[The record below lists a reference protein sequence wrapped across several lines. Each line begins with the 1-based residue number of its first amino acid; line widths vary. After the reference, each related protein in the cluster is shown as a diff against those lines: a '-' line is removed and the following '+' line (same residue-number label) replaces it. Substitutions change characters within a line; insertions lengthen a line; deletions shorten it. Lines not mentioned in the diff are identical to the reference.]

1 MNRPKKRR
9 LRTKPCRFLDLQID
23 LVQGGQARSGEVSGR
38 VHSDANA
45 VCAAAPMAGRGGF
58 DVPHDQMADDQMADG
73 SGSPDSPPLAGADIP
88 PLAGVSLESPPWLKD
103 QLTSGA
109 GVHYPCQASDPLFPF
124 PSKTV
129 GKLFW
134 WLETASA
141 SLSREDRRTLL
152 AMLQDPEFE
161 TVDLRNQS
169 LDSIIAFRSFF
180 PQKEPEKI
188 VCKQKQV
195 FHQRR
200 NELTGESSVRTKIR
214 NIHIDYYSLVEVIN
228 RTLHD
233 PVYKKHSDRG
243 GPRVPTGIGVREFN
257 ESNMARNARLYAG
270 RQPLSLVLRDVFY
283 RVGDIV
289 QANPEGVQALY
300 RIERL
305 FHRAAD
311 DNEIQMWASL
321 RYCDSQTIV
330 Y

>member
-1 MNRPKKRR
+1 
-9 LRTKPCRFLDLQID
+9 
-23 LVQGGQARSGEVSGR
+23 
-38 VHSDANA
+38 
-45 VCAAAPMAGRGGF
+45 
-58 DVPHDQMADDQMADG
+58 
-73 SGSPDSPPLAGADIP
+73 
-88 PLAGVSLESPPWLKD
+88 
-103 QLTSGA
+103 
-109 GVHYPCQASDPLFPF
+109 
-124 PSKTV
+124 
-129 GKLFW
+129 
-134 WLETASA
+134 
-141 SLSREDRRTLL
+141 
-152 AMLQDPEFE
+152 
-161 TVDLRNQS
+161 
-169 LDSIIAFRSFF
+169 
-180 PQKEPEKI
+180 
-188 VCKQKQV
+188 V